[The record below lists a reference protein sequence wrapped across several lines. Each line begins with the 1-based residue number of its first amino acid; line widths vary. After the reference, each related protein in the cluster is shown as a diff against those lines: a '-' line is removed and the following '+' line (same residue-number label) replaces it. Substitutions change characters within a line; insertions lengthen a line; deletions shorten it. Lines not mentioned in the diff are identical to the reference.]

1 MVDAQTIT
9 FKLDWRLMSLLLG
22 LALLVSIFLW
32 RPWAPRYAANSR
44 TVTVTGQTTIK
55 ETPDEFV
62 FSPSYDF
69 VNSDKAAALSA
80 LTTKQTEVV
89 AGLKKLGV
97 QDKNIKTNTGGWRDY
112 NYDDSAKTY
121 TYTFSPTVTV
131 GNRDVAQKV
140 QDYLM
145 TTSPSGS
152 VSPSA
157 QFSEQ
162 LRKKL
167 ESTARDAATKDA
179 RAKAEQSAKNLGFK
193 IGAIKSVDDAGGNG
207 LVMPMLARGAAM
219 ATGAEDDKLA
229 VQPGQNDLSY
239 SVTVVYYVK

>member
-1 MVDAQTIT
+1 MTDSQTIIL
-9 FKLDWRLMSLLLG
+9 KLNWRLVSLVLG
-22 LALLVSIFLW
+22 LALLVCVFLW

-62 FSPSYDF
+62 FNPSYDLI
-69 VNSDKAAALSA
+69 NADKAAALSA
-80 LTTKQTEVV
+80 LTAKQAEVV
-89 AGLKKLGV
+89 AGLKKLGL
-97 QDKNIKTNTGGWRDY
+97 QDKNIKTNANGWRDY
-112 NYDDSAKTY
+112 SYDDTAKTY

-131 GNRDVAQKV
+131 NNRDVAQKV
-140 QDYLM
+140 QDYLV
-145 TTSPSGS
+145 TTDPAGS
-152 VSPSA
+152 VSPYA

-167 ESTARDAATKDA
+167 ESSARDAATKDA

-193 IGAIKSVDDAGGNG
+193 IGAIKSVDEAGGNG
-207 LVMPMLARGAAM
+207 LIMPMLARSAAM
-219 ATGAEDDKLA
+219 ATGAEEDKLA